1 MKIFILSLLLMTVA
15 CNEKK
20 ETASAEA
27 TKAPVAQTNGIL
39 PGDLP
44 EEDCDDKA
52 KKTVEITEESISLN
66 NADTGCSLDEME
78 GLQK

>member
-1 MKIFILSLLLMTVA
+1 MKILLFTLLLMTVA

-20 ETASAEA
+20 EAAAPESVSTESA
-27 TKAPVAQTNGIL
+27 PQGIL

-52 KKTVEITEESISLN
+52 AKKVEITEESISLN
-66 NADTGCSLDEME
+66 NNTGCSLDEMD

>member
-1 MKIFILSLLLMTVA
+1 MKTLLFALLLITVA

-20 ETASAEA
+20 EAAPATETAEA
-27 TKAPVAQTNGIL
+27 SSAPQGIL

-52 KKTVEITEESISLN
+52 AKKVEITEETISLN
-66 NADTGCSLDEME
+66 NNTGCSLDEME
-78 GLQK
+78 GIQK

>member
-1 MKIFILSLLLMTVA
+1 MKFIVIALLLTLAA
-15 CNEKK
+15 CNSK
-20 ETASAEA
+20 TEA
-27 TKAPVAQTNGIL
+27 PAMESSTNSVAQQNGIL

-52 KKTVEITEESISLN
+52 KKKVEITEETISLN